1 MKVYVHSG
9 LAIVCHGVSEAELRT
24 ATLSILQ
31 VVHLTRPI
39 ERQQD
44 DVDGTWIGV
53 RNLEVAH

>member
-1 MKVYVHSG
+1 MHSG